1 MFSVGARSEF
11 LLHMAGLSC
20 EQLRRRP
27 GRMAAVRAKVKGWEI
42 IDGEEE
48 SLADPERGGG
58 WIRFVVE
65 PSEGTGCE
73 SFDVLLCTP
82 GWLEDEV
89 ERVGPV
95 IGCHRLMIYPL
106 DLWEAAR
113 FLAYK
118 IEEQHARDWP
128 TLCKRLTRIGR
139 QGPDS
144 HQGDR

>member
-1 MFSVGARSEF
+1 MRMKVADTYCSCRGLCCKCGRPIEKMRARIKS
-11 LLHMAGLSC
+11 
-20 EQLRRRP
+20 
-27 GRMAAVRAKVKGWEI
+27 WEI
-42 IDGEEE
+42 VDDNLER
-48 SLADPERGGG
+48 LVDPERGGG

-95 IGCHRLMIYPL
+95 IGCHRLMVYPL